1 MFFWKSEES
10 QITVVGFVFTFFC
23 RTNHAT
29 FELTHLNIIHVSP
42 PLVENQLRQARLTST
57 LTLWPLHLRGLDA
70 RTFPA
75 QESLSSD

>member
-1 MFFWKSEES
+1 M
-10 QITVVGFVFTFFC
+10 IRYATV
-23 RTNHAT
+23 
-29 FELTHLNIIHVSP
+29 
-42 PLVENQLRQARLTST
+42 LRTST

>member
-29 FELTHLNIIHVSP
+29 FALTHLNIIHVSP
-42 PLVENQLRQARLTST
+42 PLVENQLRQ
-57 LTLWPLHLRGLDA
+57 PLL
-70 RTFPA
+70 
-75 QESLSSD
+75 

>member
-1 MFFWKSEES
+1 VTEKLRSKVNESIPTYENSSFLPCSIMFFWKSEKI

-42 PLVENQLRQARLTST
+42 PLVENQLRQPRL
-57 LTLWPLHLRGLDA
+57 
-70 RTFPA
+70 
-75 QESLSSD
+75 

>member
-29 FELTHLNIIHVSP
+29 LELTHLNIIHVSP
-42 PLVENQLRQARLTST
+42 PLVENQLRQPRL
-57 LTLWPLHLRGLDA
+57 
-70 RTFPA
+70 
-75 QESLSSD
+75 